1 MLVVGLTGGI
11 ATGKSTVSRMLAALG
26 AVIVDSDEIAHALQ
40 RPGQAVHAAIVEAF
54 GPGIL
59 TATGE
64 IDRAALGAVVFG
76 DPRARARLEALT
88 HPAIV
93 AESEWR
99 VAEAGRAGAA
109 LCVVDAALLVET
121 GRYRRFD
128 RLIVVVADEATQV
141 GRLMA
146 RNGFSR
152 EEALRRIRAQM
163 PLAEKVALADDVI
176 DNSGRLEATAEQVR
190 DLHARLLAVAATGGP
205 PFPQRKKA

>member
-11 ATGKSTVSRMLAALG
+11 ATGKSTVSRMLADLG
-26 AVIVDSDEIAHALQ
+26 AVIVDSDVIAHALQ

-54 GPGIL
+54 GTGIL
-59 TATGE
+59 TAAGE

-76 DPRARARLEALT
+76 DPAARARLEELM

-93 AESEWR
+93 AESERR

-141 GRLMA
+141 ARLVA
-146 RNGFSR
+146 RNGLPR

-163 PLAEKVALADDVI
+163 PLAEKVAVADDVI
-176 DNSGRLEATAEQVR
+176 DNSGSREATAVQVR
-190 DLHARLLAVAATGGP
+190 DLHARLLALAAAGGP
-205 PFPQRKKA
+205 PARRRKNA